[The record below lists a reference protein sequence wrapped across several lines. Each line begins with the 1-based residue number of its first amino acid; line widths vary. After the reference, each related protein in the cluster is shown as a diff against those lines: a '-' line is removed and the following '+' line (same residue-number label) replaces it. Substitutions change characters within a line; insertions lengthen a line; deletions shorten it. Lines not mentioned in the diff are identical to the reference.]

1 MTALDRRLVQDDAIV
16 WQGAPSWRAVA
27 RDVYHLR
34 FISAYL
40 AFLVV
45 LDALQAWAKAIPLGK
60 AVHDS
65 VPLAVIIT
73 AVLANFYGLAWLTA
87 RTTRYTITTR
97 RVILAYG
104 IAIPA
109 TLSIPLSRI
118 ERIELSPGRDGDG
131 EIALTLAPDDHM
143 PYLKLWPHARPWRL
157 RHPQPMLRGVP
168 QAAIVAGLATRAA
181 EVARRGRSGLGRER
195 DLMTADARQVPA
207 LRASAG
213 V

>member
-1 MTALDRRLVQDDAIV
+1 MTVLDRRLVQDDAIV
-16 WQGAPSWRAVA
+16 WQGAPSWRVIA

-60 AVHDS
+60 ALHDS
-65 VPLAVIIT
+65 VPLAVIIA
-73 AVLANFYGLAWLTA
+73 AVLANFCGLAWLTA

-97 RVILAYG
+97 RVILAYV

-109 TLSIPLSRI
+109 TLSIPWSRI
-118 ERIELSPGRDGDG
+118 RRIELALDRDGNGD
-131 EIALTLAPDDHM
+131 IALGLAADDHM

-157 RHPQPMLRGVP
+157 GHPQPMLRGVAR
-168 QAAIVAGLATRAA
+168 AADVARLATNAA
-181 EVARRGRSGLGRER
+181 E
-195 DLMTADARQVPA
+195 
-207 LRASAG
+207 LRTM
-213 V
+213 